1 MLSKKTVRDIDVDGK
16 TVLVRADF
24 NVTFYPGASS
34 ISDDSRIRATLP
46 TLRYLESRHAKI
58 VICSHVGRPNGQVK
72 ADLMIAPIS
81 ERLSELL
88 GRPIVQVGGPVGDG
102 VRSRVDAMNPREIA
116 VLENLRFDP
125 GEESNDPAFA
135 RELAGLADVYVND
148 AFGAA
153 HRAHASTEGVT
164 RYLPAVAGLLM
175 ARELDI
181 LGSVLEEPT
190 QPLVAVIGG
199 AKVSDKLPAI
209 ENLVGR
215 AKTLIVGG
223 GMSATFLKSQGI
235 EVGDSLL
242 EEDMIGQAKDILMRG
257 REAGTAVLLPMDVV
271 VSRSF
276 EEDAESRTVDVSQ
289 VEDGWRIMDIGPRTS
304 QQYADVVSDAGT
316 VVWNGTM
323 GVFEMDAFSFG
334 TRRLADAL
342 AGLDG
347 AATIIGGG
355 STADA
360 VVSLGLA
367 EKMTHVSTGGGA
379 SLEFLEGK
387 DLPGVVSLMDK
398 GVMSEDGR

>member
-1 MLSKKTVRDIDVDGK
+1 MLSKKTIRDIEVDGK

-24 NVTFYPGASS
+24 NVTFHPGASA

-46 TLRYLESRHAKI
+46 TLQYLKNHNAK
-58 VICSHVGRPNGQVK
+58 VVLCSHVGRPNGRVK
-72 ADLMIAPIS
+72 TELRMRPIS
-81 ERLSELL
+81 ERLSDLL
-88 GRPIVQVGGPVGDG
+88 GRPVVQVGGPVGDD
-102 VRSRVDAMNPREIA
+102 VRSRVHAMRPREIV
-116 VLENLRFDP
+116 VLENLRFHP

-135 RELAGLADVYVND
+135 RELAGLADIYVND

-175 ARELDI
+175 ARELDV
-181 LGSVLEEPT
+181 LGSALEEPK
-190 QPLVAVIGG
+190 QPLVAAVGG

-215 AKTLIVGG
+215 ARTLVIGG
-223 GMSATFLKSQGI
+223 GMAATFLKSQRI
-235 EVGDSLL
+235 EVGDSLI
-242 EEDMIGQAKDILMRG
+242 EEDMIERAGEVLLRG
-257 REAGTAVLLPMDVV
+257 PADGTTVLLPTDVV
-271 VSRSF
+271 VSRGLAD
-276 EEDAESRTVDVSQ
+276 DAEPRPVDVSQ
-289 VEDGWRIMDIGPRTS
+289 VEDGWQVMDIGPQTS
-304 QQYADVVSDAGT
+304 RQYADVVSEAGT

-323 GVFEMDAFSFG
+323 GVFEMDAFSSG
-334 TRRLADAL
+334 TRLLAEAI
-342 AGLDG
+342 AGLDE
-347 AATIIGGG
+347 AATVIGGG

-398 GVMSEDGR
+398 A

>member
-1 MLSKKTVRDIDVDGK
+1 MLSKKTIRDIEVDGK

-24 NVTFYPGASS
+24 NVTFHPGASA

-46 TLRYLESRHAKI
+46 TLQYLKNHNAK
-58 VICSHVGRPNGQVK
+58 VVLCSHVGRPNGRVK
-72 ADLMIAPIS
+72 TELRMRPIS
-81 ERLSELL
+81 ERLSDLL
-88 GRPIVQVGGPVGDG
+88 GRPVVQVGGPVGDD
-102 VRSRVDAMNPREIA
+102 VRSRVHVMRPGEIV
-116 VLENLRFDP
+116 VLENLRFHP

-135 RELAGLADVYVND
+135 RELAGLADIYVND

-175 ARELDI
+175 ARELDV
-181 LGSVLEEPT
+181 LGSALEEPK
-190 QPLVAVIGG
+190 QPLVAAVGG

-215 AKTLIVGG
+215 ARTLVIGG
-223 GMSATFLKSQGI
+223 GMGATFLKSQGI
-235 EVGDSLL
+235 EVGDSLI
-242 EEDMIGQAKDILMRG
+242 EEDMIERAGEVLLRG
-257 REAGTAVLLPMDVV
+257 REDGTTVLLPTDVV
-271 VSRSF
+271 VSRGF
-276 EEDAESRTVDVSQ
+276 ADDAEPRRVDVSH
-289 VEDGWRIMDIGPRTS
+289 VEDGWQIMDIGPQTS
-304 QQYADVVSDAGT
+304 RQYADAVSEAGT

-323 GVFEMDAFSFG
+323 GVFEMDAFSSG
-334 TRRLADAL
+334 TRLLAEAI
-342 AGLDG
+342 AGLDE
-347 AATIIGGG
+347 AATVIGGG

-398 GVMSEDGR
+398 A

>member
-1 MLSKKTVRDIDVDGK
+1 MLSKKTIRDIEVDGK
-16 TVLVRADF
+16 TVLVRADL
-24 NVTFYPGASS
+24 NVTFHPGASA

-46 TLRYLESRHAKI
+46 TLQYLENHSAKI
-58 VICSHVGRPNGQVK
+58 VLCSHVGRPNGRVK
-72 ADLMIAPIS
+72 SDLRMRPVS
-81 ERLSELL
+81 ERLSVLL
-88 GRPIVQVGGPVGDG
+88 GRPVVQVDGPVGDD
-102 VRSRVDAMNPREIA
+102 VRSSVHAMMPGEIV

-135 RELAGLADVYVND
+135 RELAGLADIYVND

-175 ARELDI
+175 ARELEV
-181 LGSVLEEPT
+181 LGSALEEPK
-190 QPLVAVIGG
+190 QPLVAVVGG

-215 AKTLIVGG
+215 ARTLLVGG
-223 GMSATFLKSQGI
+223 GMAATFLKSQGI
-235 EVGDSLL
+235 EVGDSLI
-242 EEDMIGQAKDILMRG
+242 EEDMIERAGEALLRG
-257 REAGTAVLLPMDVV
+257 REDGTTVLLPTDVV
-271 VSRSF
+271 VSRGFADDSQPR
-276 EEDAESRTVDVSQ
+276 AVDVSQ
-289 VEDGWRIMDIGPRTS
+289 VEDGWQIMDIGPQTS
-304 QQYADVVSDAGT
+304 RQYADAVSDAGT

-323 GVFEMDAFSFG
+323 GVFEMDAFSSG
-334 TRRLADAL
+334 TRLLAETI
-342 AGLDG
+342 AGLDE
-347 AATIIGGG
+347 AATVIGGG

-398 GVMSEDGR
+398 A

>member
-1 MLSKKTVRDIDVDGK
+1 MLSKQTVRDIDVEGK

-24 NVTFYPGASS
+24 NVTFHLGASS

-46 TLRYLESRHAKI
+46 TLRYLESRYAKI
-58 VICSHVGRPNGQVK
+58 VLCSHVGRPNGQVK
-72 ADLMIAPIS
+72 AELGMRPIS

-88 GRPIVQVGGPVGDG
+88 GRPIVQVGGPIGDG
-102 VRSRVDAMNPREIA
+102 VRSRVDAMNPGEIA

-135 RELAGLADVYVND
+135 WELAGLADVYVND

-181 LGSVLEEPT
+181 LGTVLEEPM

-242 EEDMIGQAKDILMRG
+242 EEDMIGRAEDILLRG
-257 REAGTAVLLPMDVV
+257 REGGTAVLLPMDVV
-271 VSRSF
+271 VSRAF
-276 EEDAESRTVDVSQ
+276 EEDAESRTVDVSH

-304 QQYADVVSDAGT
+304 QRYADAVSDAGT

-323 GVFEMDAFSFG
+323 GVFEMDAFSSG
-334 TRRLADAL
+334 TRRLAEAL
-342 AGLDG
+342 AGLDE
-347 AATIIGGG
+347 AVTIIGGG

-398 GVMSEDGR
+398 A